1 MNTTQK
7 VYLVTMSIVTGVTSF
22 IGYKVSRKSYKQG
35 RDDGILI
42 AEKFHE
48 LNDIYQELLHTSKER
63 AITNR
68 LDDLES

>member
-7 VYLVTMSIVTGVTSF
+7 VYLVTMSVITGVTSF
-22 IGYKVSRKSYKQG
+22 IGYKTSRKSYKKG

-48 LNDIYQELLHTSKER
+48 INDIYQELLHISKER
-63 AITNR
+63 EIDKI
-68 LDDLES
+68 LKDLES

>member
-22 IGYKVSRKSYKQG
+22 IGYKVSRKSYKKG
-35 RDDGILI
+35 RDDGILT

-48 LNDIYQELLHTSKER
+48 LNHIYQEALHESKER
-63 AITNR
+63 EIDKI
-68 LDDLES
+68 LKDIES